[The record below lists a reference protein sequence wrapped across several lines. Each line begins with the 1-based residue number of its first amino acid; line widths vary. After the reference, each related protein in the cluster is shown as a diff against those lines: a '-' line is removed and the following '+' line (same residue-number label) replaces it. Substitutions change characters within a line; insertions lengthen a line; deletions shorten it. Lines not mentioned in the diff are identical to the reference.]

1 MNIADFAADRASPDT
16 ELSMPSFYGNIPWP
30 LRYVSFDSKLHHTD
44 LSSCVNRVAAL
55 NMQTGA
61 NMRSLRCVT

>member
-16 ELSMPSFYGNIPWP
+16 ELS